1 MTPIS
6 VGVHWSGVV
15 QCSQLELKYNL
26 GPFFLWSCNTDY
38 KKMFSSL
45 HCIDGSVSFQSQPST
60 DEILILILVLEAQQN
75 SSVT

>member
-6 VGVHWSGVV
+6 VGVHWSGVA

-26 GPFFLWSCNTDY
+26 GPFFSLVMQHRLQ
-38 KKMFSSL
+38 KMFSSL
-45 HCIDGSVSFQSQPST
+45 HCIDSSVSFQSQPST
-60 DEILILILVLEAQQN
+60 DEILILILALEAQQN

>member
-6 VGVHWSGVV
+6 VGVHWSGVA

-38 KKMFSSL
+38 KKYFHL
-45 HCIDGSVSFQSQPST
+45 ST
-60 DEILILILVLEAQQN
+60 A
-75 SSVT
+75 